1 MKLIK
6 SAILLAGAACVLA
19 LSACNAA
26 KDEKAAT
33 PAASAASSAKA
44 GEPPVATVN
53 GTPISKSRIDM
64 LIQQGAGQGQP
75 DSPDARK
82 AILDQLTMQMVIA
95 EEAVKKGLDKAPDV
109 TEKLEVIKQSILANA
124 YVQDYIKTN
133 PVTEE
138 ALKAEYERIKATITG
153 TEYKARH
160 ILVEK
165 EAEAKDIIAKLK
177 KDAGAF
183 AKLAKEKSKDPGSG
197 ARGGDLGWFD
207 VSRMVPE
214 FGAAVSKLEK
224 GAITPEP
231 VKTQFGYHVI
241 QLEDSK
247 PVEPP
252 PFEEVKPMLSQQ
264 LQQQNLKKQLDD
276 LKAKAKI
283 EIAGAPAAGAS
294 APAASAPVASAP
306 VAPAAPASA
315 PAASTAAASAAPAAA
330 SAASAAK

>member
-1 MKLIK
+1 MKTIR
-6 SAILLAGAACVLA
+6 SALFLASAAAVLSLA
-19 LSACNAA
+19 ACNAA
-26 KDEKAAT
+26 KDEKAAA
-33 PAASAASSAKA
+33 PAAAAPA
-44 GEPPVATVN
+44 GETVATVN
-53 GTPISKSRIDM
+53 GAPISKSRVD
-64 LIQQGAGQGQP
+64 LLVKQGGAQGQP
-75 DSPDARK
+75 DNADTRK

-95 EEAVKKGLDKAPDV
+95 EEAVKKGLDKTPDV
-109 TEKLEVIKQSILANA
+109 AEKLELVKQSILANA
-124 YVQDYIKTN
+124 YVQDYIKNN

-138 ALKAEYERIKATITG
+138 AMKAEYERIKATITG

-197 ARGGDLGWFD
+197 AQGGDLGWFD
-207 VSRMVPE
+207 ISRMVPE

-224 GAITPEP
+224 GAITQEP

-247 PVEPP
+247 PVEAP
-252 PFEEVKPMLSQQ
+252 PFDEVKPALSQQ
-264 LQQQNLKKQLDD
+264 LQQQNLMKQLDD

-283 EIAGAPAAGAS
+283 DVAGAPAATAS
-294 APAASAPVASAP
+294 APDR
-306 VAPAAPASA
+306 
-315 PAASTAAASAAPAAA
+315 
-330 SAASAAK
+330 